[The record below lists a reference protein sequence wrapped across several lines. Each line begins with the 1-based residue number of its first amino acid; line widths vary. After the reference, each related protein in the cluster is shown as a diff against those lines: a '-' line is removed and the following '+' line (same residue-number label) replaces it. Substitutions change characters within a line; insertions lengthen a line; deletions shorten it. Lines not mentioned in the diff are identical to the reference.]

1 MFARKRPAKWRRAR
15 GNGRRRESIAL
26 ALALALAP
34 DLDRTGRQP
43 PLDTTTHSCHDGR
56 MAEKKADI
64 PAYQETFGRLREVRD
79 EAVRH
84 MRLAQQLHA
93 ERRDIL
99 RGLIAEGFSQAEIAR
114 ELGVTRQ
121 AIQKMLAG

>member
-1 MFARKRPAKWRRAR
+1 
-15 GNGRRRESIAL
+15 
-26 ALALALAP
+26 
-34 DLDRTGRQP
+34 
-43 PLDTTTHSCHDGR
+43 
-56 MAEKKADI
+56 MAEKKPDI
-64 PAYQETFGRLREVRD
+64 SAYEETFGRLREVRE
-79 EAVRH
+79 EALRH
-84 MRLAQQLHA
+84 MRLAQQFHA

>member
-1 MFARKRPAKWRRAR
+1 
-15 GNGRRRESIAL
+15 
-26 ALALALAP
+26 
-34 DLDRTGRQP
+34 
-43 PLDTTTHSCHDGR
+43 
-56 MAEKKADI
+56 MAEKKPDI
-64 PAYQETFGRLREVRD
+64 AAYQDTFTHLKEVRA
-79 EAVRH
+79 EAIRH
-84 MRLAQQLHA
+84 TRLAQEFHA

>member
-1 MFARKRPAKWRRAR
+1 MAR
-15 GNGRRRESIAL
+15 
-26 ALALALAP
+26 
-34 DLDRTGRQP
+34 
-43 PLDTTTHSCHDGR
+43 
-56 MAEKKADI
+56 KKADVSD
-64 PAYQETFGRLREVRD
+64 YQETFQHLREVRG

-99 RGLIAEGFSQAEIAR
+99 RGLIGEGFSQAEIAR

-121 AIQKMLAG
+121 AIQQMLAG

>member
-1 MFARKRPAKWRRAR
+1 MTTP
-15 GNGRRRESIAL
+15 SCH
-26 ALALALAP
+26 
-34 DLDRTGRQP
+34 TGRVAQ
-43 PLDTTTHSCHDGR
+43 
-56 MAEKKADI
+56 KKADI
-64 PAYQETFGRLREVRD
+64 SAHQETFRRLREVRG

-99 RGLIAEGFSQAEIAR
+99 RSLIGEGFSQAEIAR